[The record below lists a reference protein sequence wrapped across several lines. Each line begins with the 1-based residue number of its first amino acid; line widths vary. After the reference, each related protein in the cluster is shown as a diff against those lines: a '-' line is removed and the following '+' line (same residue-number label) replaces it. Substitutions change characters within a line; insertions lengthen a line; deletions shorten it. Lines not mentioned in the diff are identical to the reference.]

1 MSKADERGDL
11 VPRQT
16 YDIQLRDF
24 EVGLLGFLEAR
35 SLPTAGI
42 FVPVEERAVVLGNI
56 APVLARISEE
66 HKLRSIYISKF
77 VAAVASGLFDA
88 ALNYLWD
95 ETISELRRRVSQYDL
110 SYFYDHAVANQE
122 KRKKLSDES
131 DLDKIDDS
139 ELILGAREIELISD
153 VGHKHLEYIKYM
165 RNWASAAHPN
175 QNDLTGLQLVSWLE
189 TCIREVI
196 SLPISNIASQI
207 KRLLYNVKNN
217 LIEDAS
223 AKEVGLFFIN
233 LTQEQANNLASGF
246 FGIYT
251 RQDTTSQTRQ
261 NIHRLLPYL
270 WGRVDEPTRQQ
281 FGVRYGKFIANN
293 DQQEA
298 KLARD
303 FLEVV
308 NAQAYIPDNLRAAE
322 IQIAVENLLNAHR
335 NWHNFYNEPPFASQL
350 QRLVGEHGRVP
361 NEAARFYVHGLVEV
375 FLTNGNG
382 IAHNAEPYYK
392 AMLAQLTPEQ
402 ALLAVMSFT
411 SNVIASRLQFSLCQ
425 RKYKELLEMMKTMV
439 TAAAV
444 RELIDDIQAFSGPL
458 DRMRDDS
465 RIKQKVTNLQ
475 RILG

>member
-1 MSKADERGDL
+1 MSNSDQPGSL
-11 VPRQT
+11 VPRQS

-24 EVGLLGFLEAR
+24 EVGLLGFLQAR
-35 SLPTAGI
+35 NLPTAGI
-42 FVPVEERAVVLGNI
+42 FVPVEERGMVLANI
-56 APVLARISEE
+56 EPVLAKISEE

-95 ETISELRRRVSQYDL
+95 ETISELRRRVAQYDL
-110 SYFYDHAVANQE
+110 SYFYDHAVTNQE
-122 KRKKLSDES
+122 KRRRLSDES

-153 VGHKHLEYIKYM
+153 LGYKHLEYIKYM

-175 QNDLTGLQLVSWLE
+175 QNELTGLQLVAWLQ

-217 LIEDAS
+217 LIEDAG
-223 AKEVGLFFIN
+223 AKEVAVFFIN
-233 LTQEQANNLASGF
+233 LTQDQTNNLASGF

-251 RQDTTSQTRQ
+251 RLDTTSQTRQ

-270 WGRVDEPTRQQ
+270 WDRVDEPTRQQ
-281 FGVRYGKFIANN
+281 FGVRYGKFAANS

-298 KLARD
+298 KLSRD

-308 NAQAYIPDNLRAAE
+308 SAQAYIPDSLRAAE

-335 NWHNFYNEPPFASQL
+335 NWNNFYNEPPFAREL
-350 QRLVGEHGRVP
+350 QRLVGVQGRVP
-361 NEAARFYVHGLVEV
+361 NEATRVYVHGLVEV
-375 FLTNGNG
+375 FLTNGKG
-382 IAHNAEPYYK
+382 VAHNAETHYK

-411 SNVIASRLQFSLCQ
+411 NNVIASRLQFPLPQ
-425 RKYKELLEMMKTMV
+425 RKYKELLEMMKSKV

-444 RELIDDIQAFSGPL
+444 RELIDDIQAFPGPL

-465 RIKQKVTNLQ
+465 RIKQKVANLQ